1 MILNCNA
8 VFEGGGVK
16 GIAIAG
22 AVLAMQKAGYTFE
35 NMAGTSAGAIVAALL
50 AVGYSG
56 AEIYEIL
63 RTINYKDFRDSTY
76 LFGLPGKIFSL
87 SLHYGLYQGD
97 YFTHWLDTLLKAKS
111 KTTFGDIKQEN
122 PAIDK
127 YTYKFQA
134 IASDIS
140 AKKLLVLP
148 GDLKNF
154 GLDPDTFSISHAVR
168 MSMSI
173 PLIFVP
179 FRLTDTSGEEHL
191 IVDGGVLSNYPIWLL
206 DDGTIDPLQPTFG
219 FKLLE
224 CNDPLAAQCRQH
236 QIQSLLDYLK
246 NLLTTML
253 DAHDNYHIAHTKGD
267 FERTIAIPTTI
278 NLHGELKNISAID
291 FDISPEESTALF
303 NNGLSA
309 ANAFLEHWDFSVW
322 KNNHRELLR
331 NRFTISP
338 PATLHPRPGSHYIR

>member
-1 MILNCNA
+1 MTLSCNA

-16 GIAIAG
+16 GIAIVG

-35 NMAGTSAGAIVAALL
+35 IMAGTSAGAIVAALL

-56 AEIYEIL
+56 EEIYEIL
-63 RTINYKDFRDSTY
+63 RNINYKNFRDNTNF
-76 LFGLPGKIFSL
+76 FGLPGKIINL

-97 YFTHWLDTLLKAKS
+97 YFTHWLDTLLKAKR
-111 KTTFGDIKQEN
+111 KTTFGDIKQKN
-122 PAIDK
+122 PVIEK

-140 AKKLLVLP
+140 AKKLLILP
-148 GDLKNF
+148 NDLKNF
-154 GLDPDTFSISHAVR
+154 GFDPDTFSISHAVR

-179 FRLTDTSGEEHL
+179 FRLTDNNGEEHL

-206 DDGTIDPLQPTFG
+206 DDGTSDPQQPTFG

-224 CNDPLAAQCRQH
+224 CNDHIAGQCHQC

-246 NLLTTML
+246 NLLNTML
-253 DAHDNYHIAHTKGD
+253 EAHDNYHIAHTQGD
-267 FERTIAIPTTI
+267 FERTIAIPTII
-278 NLHGELKNISAID
+278 NLHDETKNISAID
-291 FDISPEESTALF
+291 FDISPEESAALF

-309 ANAFLEHWDFSVW
+309 ANAFLEHWNFTIW
-322 KNNHRELLR
+322 KDNYRELLR
-331 NRFTISP
+331 NRFTINP
-338 PATLHPRPGSHYIR
+338 PGTLHSNPSRKK